1 MLTMRQIERWWTAK
15 SYARLIDELCAGRA
29 EGVNGI
35 RDLVDGPLA
44 AAALTIIRADELR
57 QTSHPLVGKL
67 IALLLR
73 TQNAAGGWDDGEV
86 GVVTTALAARALAAT
101 GSGEAVDH
109 ALNYLADAQTA
120 DGDWVIE
127 TESADEGGVA
137 TLIRAAS
144 KGGTVADM
152 AVTAFVL
159 YQLATI
165 RRPAAALIIDGA
177 LASLLCDEE
186 SIDRPAAHKSTGRQ
200 LGDAQLDTLRRR
212 IEARRVLAAA

>member
-15 SYARLIDELCAGRA
+15 SYTRLIDELCAGRA

-35 RDLVDGPLA
+35 RDLVDGPIA
-44 AAALTIIRADELR
+44 AAALTIIRTDELR

-67 IALLLR
+67 IGLLLR
-73 TQNAAGGWDDGEV
+73 TQNAAGGWEDGEV

-101 GSGEAVDH
+101 GTGEAVDH
-109 ALNYLADAQTA
+109 ALNYLADAQTT
-120 DGDWVIE
+120 DGDWAVD
-127 TESADEGGVA
+127 TEAADEGAVA
-137 TLIRAAS
+137 TLIRTA
-144 KGGTVADM
+144 TVADM

-177 LASLLCDEE
+177 LASLLSNEE
-186 SIDRPAAHKSTGRQ
+186 SIDRPMDRKSASHK
-200 LGDAQLDTLRRR
+200 LGDAQLNTLRRR
-212 IEARRVLAAA
+212 IKARRVLAAA